1 MKDKTK
7 RKIKNITI
15 CTLTFLVLNKGI
27 KLVKNRNIALEVMS
41 NHENIT
47 THASNLVAHRGF
59 SGMYPD
65 NSYTSIN
72 EAINMPCVNLIEID
86 VRLTND
92 NTLVLHHDASFSID
106 DLIVSIASLNL
117 SDIEEDLVIN
127 DFNLYNLSDLTS
139 NDLLFLYKRYLNKN
153 KNVNYLIRLKN
164 LIPFYMES
172 TDKNLIIDIKTSN
185 KDITLMEEL
194 DKILSGYKN
203 RIYLQT
209 DSYDFLIEMKNKYPD
224 YKYLYIINSK
234 KDLDKMNI
242 DITGFTIKYSLFNKI
257 KLDEDK
263 MYFVYTI
270 NSSEKYFNLIN
281 NKNYNNN
288 MYIITDNPDYICGLE
303 KTKVLEKR

>member
-15 CTLTFLVLNKGI
+15 CTLAFLVLNKGI

-65 NSYTSIN
+65 NSYSSIN
-72 EAINMPCVNLIEID
+72 KAINMPCVNLIEID

-257 KLDEDK
+257 KFDEDK

>member
-15 CTLTFLVLNKGI
+15 CTLAFLVLNKGI

-65 NSYTSIN
+65 NSYSSIN
-72 EAINMPCVNLIEID
+72 KAINMPCVNLIEID

-257 KLDEDK
+257 KLDEEK

-281 NKNYNNN
+281 SKNYNNN
-288 MYIITDNPDYICGLE
+288 IYIITDNPDYICGLE

>member
-15 CTLTFLVLNKGI
+15 CTLAFLVLNKGI
-27 KLVKNRNIALEVMS
+27 KLVKNRNTALEVMS

-65 NSYTSIN
+65 NSYSSIN
-72 EAINMPCVNLIEID
+72 KAINMPCVNLIEID

-92 NTLVLHHDASFSID
+92 NTLVLHHDTSTSID

-172 TDKNLIIDIKTSN
+172 TEKNLIIDIKTSN

-257 KLDEDK
+257 KLDENK

-281 NKNYNNN
+281 SKNYNNN
-288 MYIITDNPDYICGLE
+288 IYIITDNPDYICSLE

>member
-15 CTLTFLVLNKGI
+15 CTLAFLVLNKGI

-65 NSYTSIN
+65 NSYISIN
-72 EAINMPCVNLIEID
+72 KAINMPCVNLIEID

-194 DKILSGYKN
+194 DGILSGYKN

-257 KLDEDK
+257 KFDEDK

>member
-15 CTLTFLVLNKGI
+15 CTLAFLVLNKGI

-65 NSYTSIN
+65 NSYSSIN
-72 EAINMPCVNLIEID
+72 KAINMPCVNLIEID

-281 NKNYNNN
+281 SKNYNNN
-288 MYIITDNPDYICGLE
+288 IYIITDNPDYICGLE

>member
-15 CTLTFLVLNKGI
+15 CTLAFLVLNKGI

-65 NSYTSIN
+65 NSYSSIN
-72 EAINMPCVNLIEID
+72 KAINMPCVNLIEID

-209 DSYDFLIEMKNKYPD
+209 DSYDFLIEMKSKYPD
-224 YKYLYIINSK
+224 YNYLYIINSK

-257 KLDEDK
+257 KLDENK

-281 NKNYNNN
+281 SKNYNNN
-288 MYIITDNPDYICGLE
+288 IYIITDNPDYICGLE

>member
-15 CTLTFLVLNKGI
+15 CTLAFLVLNKGI

-65 NSYTSIN
+65 NSYSSIN
-72 EAINMPCVNLIEID
+72 KAINMPCVNLIEID

-194 DKILSGYKN
+194 DKMLSGYKN

-281 NKNYNNN
+281 SKNYNNN
-288 MYIITDNPDYICGLE
+288 IYIITDNPDYICGLE